1 MLTRL
6 TVRNFKRFE
15 EVEIDLDSPVLFIG
29 PNNSGKTTALQ
40 ALALWSLGMRRWNE
54 KRKGKETP
62 GQRPGVTVNRRDLL
76 AVPMLNA
83 KHIWRNL
90 RVRNVHRVDGRQ
102 RTENICIEIVVE
114 GTSGGRDWKAG
125 LEFDYA
131 NEESFYCRPLRVA
144 TGGEERMHVPDEA
157 ARVRVAYLPP
167 MSGLAANELRLEPG
181 GVAVRIGEGRTAE
194 VLRNLCFRVS
204 TEMPDE
210 WARLVERIEGSFGG
224 RLDPPRHISE
234 RGEIAMSYT
243 EGGVRLDVTATGRGM
258 QQTILLLAH
267 LALNAG
273 SVLVLDEPD
282 AHLEVIRQREIY
294 ELLRDAARAAG
305 SQIIAASHSE
315 VLLQSAGGRDA
326 IIAFVGQSRRIAD
339 RGAQVLKALR
349 DIGYGDYEQARAA
362 GFVLYLE
369 GTTDHDVL
377 RAFAERLGH
386 ADALKALD
394 AAFVRPVGNQPTEVL
409 RHFFGLREA
418 WPGLRACALFDRLE
432 QGLPDMS
439 GIPALVW
446 QRREIEN
453 YLVSDGTLLAWA
465 ATPPPAASLFVW
477 SDPERRRKA
486 MARAVEQIRAAA
498 ETLRPGFDPAGPDA
512 KVSDDYL
519 NAVFHKFFQLLG
531 EANRMPKKRFHE
543 LAAHIPDEDLD
554 PEIEQKL
561 NLIAAAY
568 AGGTEAATIRVPSG
582 LHSS

>member
-15 EVEIDLDSPVLFIG
+15 EVDIDLDSPVLFIG

-40 ALALWSLGMRRWNE
+40 ALALWNLGMRRWNE
-54 KRKGKETP
+54 KRSGSETP
-62 GQRPGVTVNRRDLL
+62 AKRPGVTVNRRDLL

-83 KHIWRNL
+83 RQIWRNL

-114 GTSGGRDWKAG
+114 GTSDGRDWTAG

-144 TGGEERMHVPDEA
+144 GSGEERMPIPEDA
-157 ARVRVAYLPP
+157 GRVRVAYLPP

-181 GVAVRIGEGRTAE
+181 GVAVRLGEGRTAE

-210 WARLVERIEGSFGG
+210 WARLVERIEDSFGG
-224 RLDPPRHISE
+224 RLDPPQHIAE

-273 SVLVLDEPD
+273 SVLILDEPD

-294 ELLRDAARAAG
+294 EMLRDAAMDAG

-326 IIAFVGQSRRIAD
+326 IIAFVGQPHRIAD
-339 RGAQVLKALR
+339 RGGQVLTALR
-349 DIGYGDYEQARAA
+349 DIGYADYEQARAA

-369 GTTDHDVL
+369 GTTDLDVL
-377 RAFAERLGH
+377 RAFARRLGH
-386 ADALKALD
+386 EDALKVLD
-394 AAFVRPVGNQPTEVL
+394 AAFVRPVGNQPAEVL

-418 WPGLRACALFDRLE
+418 WPRLRGCALFDRLE
-432 QGLPDMS
+432 RGLPDMA
-439 GIPALVW
+439 GIPALAW
-446 QRREIEN
+446 RRREIEN

-465 ATPPPAASLFVW
+465 ATPPAAASLFVW
-477 SDPERRRKA
+477 GNPERRRKA
-486 MARAVEQIRAAA
+486 MAGAIEQIRGAA

-519 NAVFHKFFQLLG
+519 NAVFHKFFQMLG
-531 EANRMPKKRFHE
+531 ETNRMPKKRFHE
-543 LAAHIPDEDLD
+543 LAAHVPDEDLD
-554 PEIEQKL
+554 PEITEKL
-561 NLIAAAY
+561 DLIATAY
-568 AGGTEAATIRVPSG
+568 EGAPDTSTD
-582 LHSS
+582 